1 MINIDLP
8 TDLNF
13 VDDDGMNLAR
23 APKAGP
29 PATGTVVVAGTPTAW
44 SWAVV
49 EDVAEGWVRFRSVT
63 AREAARHG
71 SLVAG

>member
-13 VDDDGMNLAR
+13 VDDDGLNLAR
-23 APKAGP
+23 APEEGP
-29 PATGTVVVAGTPTAW
+29 PTTSAVVVAGTPTAW

-63 AREAARHG
+63 ARETARHG

>member
-1 MINIDLP
+1 MIYIDLP
-8 TDLNF
+8 ADLNF

-44 SWAVV
+44 S
-49 EDVAEGWVRFRSVT
+49 
-63 AREAARHG
+63 
-71 SLVAG
+71 

>member
-23 APKAGP
+23 APEAGP
-29 PATGTVVVAGTPTAW
+29 PTTSAVVVAGTPTAW
-44 SWAVV
+44 SSAVV

-63 AREAARHG
+63 ARETARHG